1 MKQGITHS
9 EWEVMRVAWSNH
21 NVTNNLIFDVLSEK
35 MNWKMSTIKTLVRR
49 LTEKGYLK
57 AEKQSREY
65 TYSPRVSQDEVFKES
80 GDELLDQICTKRV
93 GGFLT
98 QFVQE
103 REMSQADL
111 EKLKEIIE
119 HKQETAP
126 QSVTCQCVPGQC
138 NC

>member
-1 MKQGITHS
+1 MKQGITQS
-9 EWEVMRVAWSNH
+9 EWEVMRVAWSNPE
-21 NVTNNLIFDVLSEK
+21 VTNNLIFDVLSEK

-49 LTEKGYLK
+49 LSEKGYLK

-65 TYSPRVSQDEVFKES
+65 TYSPLVTQDEVFKKS

-93 GGFLT
+93 GDFLT

-103 REMSQADL
+103 REMSQSDL
-111 EKLKEIIE
+111 EQLKEIIE
-119 HKQETAP
+119 RKYQTAP
-126 QSVTCQCVPGQC
+126 QSVQCQCVPGQC

>member
-93 GGFLT
+93 GDFLT

>member
-9 EWEVMRVAWSNH
+9 EWEVMRVAWSNQ

-65 TYSPRVSQDEVFKES
+65 TYSPLVSQDEVFKES

-93 GGFLT
+93 GDFLT